1 MPFLRKKGIE
11 FATAGGLPPNRD
23 LVFPGGLIPSARGAA
38 QLNRFHGA
46 MGQIKGAQP
55 QTLTAAGG

>member
-11 FATAGGLPPNRD
+11 FATAGGLPADRD

-38 QLNRFHGA
+38 QLNRFHAA
-46 MGQIKGAQP
+46 MGRIKDARP
-55 QTLTAAGG
+55 QTMTVAGG